1 MSLARRRILAG
12 MVAAPAVIAFGRFGN
27 AAPGRMLKISHQF
40 PGGTINEGDFR
51 DRLCLTFAAELEKR
65 TNGELGGQ
73 VYPNSSLMK
82 TVPQYDALRRGAL
95 DLSPTRSPMPAA
107 KFPSIISG

>member
-1 MSLARRRILAG
+1 MPTSRRQILLGAI
-12 MVAAPAVIAFGRFGN
+12 AAPAVVAAAHLGN
-27 AAPGRMLKISHQF
+27 AAPAKMLKISHQF

-65 TNGELGGQ
+65 TGGEIGGQ

-82 TVPQYDALRRGAL
+82 SVVALFGSMVPGR
-95 DLSPTRSPMPAA
+95 
-107 KFPSIISG
+107 PSFE